1 MLLQI
6 ISEHEDRGTPMFSAT
21 VLSQIIRFYG
31 DSLQGFVGSYLER
44 SLQTFLEQSQQFRS
58 QLNNV
63 IGQTPWTMLNE
74 MTERNLDM
82 WKSMQNRFLSA
93 ASSAVRPA
101 TPPRNPS
108 PQARPSASAEPVA
121 GGDLTRRPHLPTIR
135 FLLHRTNPR

>member
-1 MLLQI
+1 
-6 ISEHEDRGTPMFSAT
+6 MFSAT

-93 ASSAVRPA
+93 ASSAVRANNA
-101 TPPRNPS
+101 TPEPKP
-108 PQARPSASAEPVA
+108 AGKAE
-121 GGDLTRRPHLPTIR
+121 RQR
-135 FLLHRTNPR
+135 